1 MLQNLNFQ
9 EHGVEIKSELVSND
23 LIQSI
28 ISEISVADQVIQKYG
43 VRNAEKRFSSISN
56 LINSDVIIDE
66 AKRILGKKVQVVRVI
81 FFDKTPEKNW
91 LVTWH
96 QDKTVALNQKFD
108 LDGWGRW
115 TLKDGTHHVQPP
127 VEVLDQM
134 ITFRLHLD
142 PANDENGCLKVIPSS
157 HENGI
162 LKQKQIDK
170 IVSEKDHVSCVVN
183 AGDAVIMRPHILHAS
198 SKAIVLDHRRIV
210 HVEFSSFELP
220 VGICWA

>member
-1 MLQNLNFQ
+1 MRNLNLQ
-9 EHGVEIKSELVSND
+9 ENGVEIKSDLVSND
-23 LIQSI
+23 LIHSV
-28 ISEISVADQVIQKYG
+28 ISEVSASDQSMKKHGI
-43 VRNAEKRFSSISN
+43 RNAEKKFPSISN
-56 LINSDVIIDE
+56 LIGSGAIVEE
-66 AKRILGKKVQVVRVI
+66 ARKILGKDPQIVRVI

-108 LDGWGRW
+108 LQGWERW

-134 ITFRLHLD
+134 ITIRLHLD
-142 PANDENGCLKVIPSS
+142 PADDENGCLKVIPGS
-157 HENGI
+157 HKHGV

-170 IVSEKDHVSCVVN
+170 IVSEEDHVLCVAD
-183 AGDAVIMRPHILHAS
+183 AGDTVIMRPHILHTS
-198 SKAIVLDHRRIV
+198 NKAIVPDHRRIV

-220 VGICWA
+220 EGIDWA